1 MFLILLNIMIL
12 FCISFFILKKKL
24 SLPENLFIFMI
35 EELMI
40 TSYFSILYINL
51 KVWVIT
57 DQIPLFIIFRL
68 YEFIVIPLLY
78 VMYFNL
84 LAAIQS
90 RFNKWLFTIT
100 YVGILYGVE
109 FLLVLGKVIR
119 YSGWHF
125 WQSLILIA
133 SALLVSYILQLG
145 FRQIIRKGGI

>member
-12 FCISFFILKKKL
+12 FCIAFFIIKKRL

-57 DQIPLFIIFRL
+57 NRIPLFIIFRF
-68 YEFIVIPLLY
+68 YEFIVFPLLY

-90 RFNKWLFTIT
+90 RFNKCLFTIT
-100 YVGILYGVE
+100 YIAILYGVE
-109 FLLVLGKVIR
+109 FLLVQGKVIR

-125 WQSLILIA
+125 WHSLFLITA
-133 SALLVSYILQLG
+133 VLLISYILQFC
-145 FRQIIRKGGI
+145 FRQIIRKEGI